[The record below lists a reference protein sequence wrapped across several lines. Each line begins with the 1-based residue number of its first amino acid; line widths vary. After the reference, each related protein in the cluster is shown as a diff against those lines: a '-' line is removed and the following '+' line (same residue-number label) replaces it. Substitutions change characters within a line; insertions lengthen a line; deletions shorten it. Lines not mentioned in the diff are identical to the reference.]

1 MHTLQRFHYNDYH
14 SVMNIIPTHTY
25 CTCTCRNT
33 CTCTCI
39 PPTCTCTETRSQWL
53 YYCPIHWYTLSLFC
67 HSFVLQVLLHV
78 LYMHIH
84 VHVPQ
89 WSIWKLVRL
98 YNQRR
103 VSSRHVR
110 TVSTKS
116 HQSVP
121 LVCEQP
127 LMGSDSWRIGK
138 RERERTCTCRLKLMY
153 CTCTAHAM
161 HQGDPYQPKKQD
173 KIIN

>member
-1 MHTLQRFHYNDYH
+1 MYTLQRFHYNDYH

-25 CTCTCRNT
+25 CTCRHVFLHVHVQKQEVSD
-33 CTCTCI
+33 CT
-39 PPTCTCTETRSQWL
+39 SAQ
-53 YYCPIHWYTLSLFC
+53 YTDTHYPLFC

-103 VSSRHVR
+103 VLSRHVR

-121 LVCEQP
+121 SVCEQP
-127 LMGSDSWRIGK
+127 LMGSDSWRIGE
-138 RERERTCTCRLKLMY
+138 RERECTCTCTCRLKIMY
-153 CTCTAHAM
+153 CICTAHAM